1 MSGLA
6 GVANARLA
14 ARLLW
19 REARSGELTLMAV
32 ALVLAVMVST
42 AIALFSQRL
51 DLAMSASA
59 QDLLGADLRVRSTTP
74 LSDDWRTQASEI
86 GLEQA
91 RTVEFP
97 SVVVAGER
105 MTLAAIKAV
114 DDGYPLRGELR
125 VRTHDSNSD
134 KTSDKTSTLQQ
145 HGPGLGEAWVEPR
158 VLALLGVTLGDSLS
172 LGGETLRLTG
182 VIEQE
187 SDRGGN
193 FYSLSP
199 RVMVHWSQVQGSLLL
214 GPGSRLTYR
223 LLLSGPEAA
232 REQFAEQI
240 VLEANQSLERLG
252 DGNRAMATSLDRAR
266 RYLGLAAILAVV
278 LASIAIAITARRFSE
293 RHYDTSALMRTF
305 GLSRTQ
311 VLRIFLWQMVILALV
326 STLIGALA
334 ALALQAGLMQ
344 ALSGLIPEGLP
355 AAGWQAW
362 AVGLSTG
369 ALSLFGFGVP
379 HLLPLS
385 AVSPLRVLRREL
397 TPVPLHGWV
406 LSLLALSA
414 LTVLLVLLTRDVMLS
429 VGLMLGGAFVLL
441 LLMVGLQGALRLTGR
456 YLSGRALPLSVRFAW
471 QHLSGHRTA
480 TAGQVLAFAL
490 TLMVMLIIG
499 LLRNDLLAD
508 WQRSLPQDA
517 PNVFAINIQAY
528 ETEAF
533 QQALSDRG
541 LTPEPL
547 YPVLPMRLIAVNQ
560 TAVSELPIADDR
572 SINRDLISSVAER
585 LPQGNTVTAGDWQAT
600 VEGPAQVSVEE
611 EVAERLGFALG
622 DVLTFRA
629 AGQTVDVTIGSLRS
643 LDWTTMTPNFF
654 MMLSADVMNT
664 LPLNYMTSF
673 HLPADKETDF
683 VSLIQEYPGVT
694 LIDTRA
700 LLSQVQSL
708 IERLTLAV
716 ELILLCVL
724 AGAILVML
732 AVLLTTTRARLE
744 EGAVLRTLGASRQQ
758 LVRAQ
763 RTEFVILGSVSA
775 LLALLGGEAV
785 AAGLYLGL
793 LDLPYRS
800 LGWAWLIL
808 PPMTVLALWL
818 PGQWMLRP
826 VTRVAPL
833 TVLRGL

>member
-74 LSDDWRTQASEI
+74 LSDNWQVQASEV

-134 KTSDKTSTLQQ
+134 TNTETNSALQQ

-158 VLALLGVTLGDSLS
+158 VLALLGVTVGDSLS

-182 VIEQE
+182 VIEKE

-199 RVMVHWSQVQGSLLL
+199 RVMVHWSQVQGSPLL

-355 AAGWQAW
+355 PAGWQAW

-414 LTVLLVLLTRDVMLS
+414 LTVLLVLLTQDVLLS
-429 VGLMLGGAFVLL
+429 VGLMLGGALVLL
-441 LLMVGLQGALRLTGR
+441 LLMAGLQGALRFTGR

-541 LTPEPL
+541 LTPKPL

-560 TAVSELPIADDR
+560 VAVSELPIADDR

-673 HLPADKETDF
+673 HLPADKEADF

-758 LVRAQ
+758 LIRAQ
-763 RTEFVILGSVSA
+763 RTEFVILGGVSA

-808 PPMTVLALWL
+808 PPLTVLALWL

>member
-414 LTVLLVLLTRDVMLS
+414 LTVLLVLLTRDVLLS

>member
-199 RVMVHWSQVQGSLLL
+199 RVMVHWSQVQGSPLL

-414 LTVLLVLLTRDVMLS
+414 LTVLLVLLTQDVLLS

-441 LLMVGLQGALRLTGR
+441 LLMAGLQGALRFTGR